1 MSSLTAPRGR
11 VKPCRKCGL
20 AVPLNADGKN
30 GVLRIVELKGR
41 KVVEDEYLLDRVPS
55 DFGAAFHLVKRDYG
69 DEAHDYHVCL
79 NGDASSCECPGFLRW
94 NHCRHIESLA
104 ALCVAGRL

>member
-1 MSSLTAPRGR
+1 MASVSARPKSRKVGR
-11 VKPCRKCGL
+11 
-20 AVPLNADGKN
+20 AVPLNAEGKN

-41 KVVEDEYLLDRVPS
+41 RVVEDEYFLDRVPS
-55 DFGAAFHLVKRDYG
+55 DFGTAFLMEKRDYSPDAEG
-69 DEAHDYHVCL
+69 RHSYHVCL
-79 NGDASSCECPGFLRW
+79 NGDSSSCECRGFLRW